1 MSETTT
7 GEAALKAARDT
18 LATVFAPWI
27 AALEIEALSADETGT
42 DFRLPENVDLAHA
55 GGVVCGQATAS
66 AADTCA
72 VAALS
77 AVNGRFRTCTTV
89 DMTTHFIRPLKPGP
103 VAIRV
108 EVLSNGRRMAYVR
121 VEMRAEGDTRLAFT
135 ATGAYAYLDG

>member
-1 MSETTT
+1 MPEPISQES
-7 GEAALKAARDT
+7 ALQAARDT

-27 AALEIEALSADETGT
+27 RALGLEVLSADAAGG
-42 DFRLPENVDLAHA
+42 DFRLPDNGDLVHV
-55 GGVVCGQATAS
+55 GGVICGQATAS

-72 VAALS
+72 VAAL
-77 AVNGRFRTCTTV
+77 AAANGRFRVCTTV

-108 EVLSNGRRMAYVR
+108 DVLSNGRRMAYVR
-121 VEMRAEGDTRLAFT
+121 VEMRAEGDPRLAFT